1 LTWIVGGI
9 ADFWDLKY
17 LAMKKIALFLT
28 LFLSFFAKSQF
39 QIDSLYSDK
48 EQLLIN
54 QKVII
59 VDSVSREELINRIK
73 NWGGVSFVN
82 LKEVLVSETQDQLV
96 FTYVSSGFYV
106 KSMGITSTLDW
117 YVRMVVQVKD
127 GRIRV
132 QQFDDGNVFRPGSYS
147 GGVSV
152 PATQARVYHLNDYF
166 VDGVARKMHNDGF
179 IKFKVAT
186 QNTLNSLESA
196 IKSPTSDAGKDEW

>member
-1 LTWIVGGI
+1 
-9 ADFWDLKY
+9 
-17 LAMKKIALFLT
+17 MKKIALILT

-59 VDSVSREELINRIK
+59 VDSVNREELINRIK

-96 FTYVSSGFYV
+96 FTYVTSGFYV

-117 YVRMVVQVKD
+117 
-127 GRIRV
+127 
-132 QQFDDGNVFRPGSYS
+132 
-147 GGVSV
+147 
-152 PATQARVYHLNDYF
+152 
-166 VDGVARKMHNDGF
+166 
-179 IKFKVAT
+179 
-186 QNTLNSLESA
+186 
-196 IKSPTSDAGKDEW
+196 

>member
-1 LTWIVGGI
+1 
-9 ADFWDLKY
+9 
-17 LAMKKIALFLT
+17 MKNLIL
-28 LFLSFFAKSQF
+28 FFAFMTSCFAFGQF
-39 QIDSLYSDK
+39 PIDSLYSDK

-54 QKVII
+54 QEII
-59 VDSVSREELINRIK
+59 VVDSVSREELINRIK

-82 LKEVLVSETQDQLV
+82 LKEVLVSESQDQLV
-96 FTYVSSGFYV
+96 FTYVTSGFYV

-152 PATQARVYHLNDYF
+152 PATQARVYHLDDYF
-166 VDGVARKMHNDGF
+166 VDGVARKMYYDGCT
-179 IKFKVAT
+179 KFKQAT
-186 QNTLNSLESA
+186 LNTMNSLEIA
-196 IKSPTSDAGKDEW
+196 VKNAQIDTDKDEW

>member
-1 LTWIVGGI
+1 LE
-9 ADFWDLKY
+9 LKI
-17 LAMKKIALFLT
+17 LVMKKIALFLT
-28 LFLSFFAKSQF
+28 LVLSFFAKSQF
-39 QIDSLYSDK
+39 QIDSLYTDK

-96 FTYVSSGFYV
+96 FTYVTSGFYV

-132 QQFDDGNVFRPGSYS
+132 QQFDDGNTFRPGSYS

-152 PATQARVYHLNDYF
+152 PATQARLYNLDDYF
-166 VDGVARKMHNDGF
+166 VDGVARKMYNDGF
-179 IKFKVAT
+179 IKFKAAT
-186 QNTLNSLESA
+186 LTTLNSLEVA
-196 IKSPTSDAGKDEW
+196 IKSPKNEAGKDEW

>member
-1 LTWIVGGI
+1 MFVANIKLDPMKTIILFSLLLFSSI
-9 ADFWDLKY
+9 AN
-17 LAMKKIALFLT
+17 A
-28 LFLSFFAKSQF
+28 QF
-39 QIDSLYSDK
+39 QIDSLYQDK

-96 FTYVSSGFYV
+96 FTYVTSGFYI
-106 KSMGITSTLDW
+106 KSMGITTPLDW

-132 QQFDDGNVFRPGSYS
+132 QQFDDGNTYRAGSYS
-147 GGVSV
+147 GGVTG
-152 PATQARVYHLNDYF
+152 PATQARRYHLNDYF
-166 VDGVARKMHNDGF
+166 VDGVARKTYNEGF
-179 IKFKVAT
+179 IKFKEAAN
-186 QNTLNSLESA
+186 NTIISLENA
-196 IKSPTSDAGKDEW
+196 AQQKADPAVKDEW

>member
-1 LTWIVGGI
+1 MFVANIKLDPMKTIILFSLLLFSSI
-9 ADFWDLKY
+9 AN
-17 LAMKKIALFLT
+17 A
-28 LFLSFFAKSQF
+28 QF
-39 QIDSLYSDK
+39 QIDSLYQDK

-96 FTYVSSGFYV
+96 FTYVTSGFYV
-106 KSMGITSTLDW
+106 KSMGITTPLDW

-132 QQFDDGNVFRPGSYS
+132 QQFDDGNTYRAGSYS
-147 GGVSV
+147 GGVTV
-152 PATQARVYHLNDYF
+152 PATQARRYHLNDYF
-166 VDGVARKMHNDGF
+166 VDGVARKTYNEGF
-179 IKFKVAT
+179 IKFKEAAN
-186 QNTLNSLESA
+186 NTIISLENA
-196 IKSPTSDAGKDEW
+196 AQQKADPAVKDEW

>member
-1 LTWIVGGI
+1 M
-9 ADFWDLKY
+9 K
-17 LAMKKIALFLT
+17 AMILFSL
-28 LFLSFFAKSQF
+28 LLLSSITNAQF
-39 QIDSLYSDK
+39 QIDSLYQDK

-96 FTYVSSGFYV
+96 FNYISSSFYA
-106 KSMGITSTLDW
+106 KSMGITTYMDW
-117 YVRMVVQVKD
+117 YVRLVIQVKD

-147 GGVSV
+147 GGVSI
-152 PATQARVYHLNDYF
+152 PATSARVYHLNDYF
-166 VDGVARKMHNDGF
+166 ADGVARKMHNDGF
-179 IKFKVAT
+179 IKFKEAANKT
-186 QNTLNSLESA
+186 IISLENA
-196 IKSPTSDAGKDEW
+196 VQQKADPAVKDEW